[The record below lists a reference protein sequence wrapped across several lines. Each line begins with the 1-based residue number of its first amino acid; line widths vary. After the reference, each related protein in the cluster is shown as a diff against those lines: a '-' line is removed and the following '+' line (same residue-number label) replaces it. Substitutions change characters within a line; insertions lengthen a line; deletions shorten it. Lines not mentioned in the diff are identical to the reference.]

1 MEQPLPMTLE
11 PNYFDSMDS
20 ITAHYF
26 AHISDLKKKKK
37 IFKKKLSKPGNGNLA
52 LITSTVQ
59 VELSKLNKF

>member
-37 IFKKKLSKPGNGNLA
+37 KDFSKNSVNLDMG
-52 LITSTVQ
+52 I
-59 VELSKLNKF
+59 